1 VKAFLRPLLA
11 ILWKDTL
18 LEIRTKDMTTTLI
31 IFSLLVVIIFNIAI
45 DPSPAS
51 AALVAPGAI
60 WAAYAFAGILGL
72 NRSFIL
78 EKDRGSLEG
87 LLLLPVAR
95 ETLFIGKMVGNLLFM
110 LLAEAIM
117 YPVFAVLFNLPIFH
131 LGFAAVALLATV
143 GFATVGTLFSAM
155 AVNTRAREVML
166 PILFF
171 PVVIPIILGAVTSS
185 RIVLIGGALSEV
197 SVWLQIMLVFDV
209 LFLVMSTFAFEYVV
223 ED

>member
-1 VKAFLRPLLA
+1 MRAFLRPLAA
-11 ILWKDTL
+11 IIWKDML

-87 LLLLPVAR
+87 LLLSPVAR
-95 ETLFIGKMVGNLLFM
+95 ETLFIGKMLGNLMFM
-110 LLAEAIM
+110 LLVEAIM

-131 LGFAAVALLATV
+131 LGFAAVAILATV

-185 RIVLIGGALSEV
+185 RIVLIGGALSDV
-197 SVWLQIMLVFDV
+197 SVWLQLMLVFDV
-209 LFLVMSTFAFEYVV
+209 MFLVMSTFAFEYVV